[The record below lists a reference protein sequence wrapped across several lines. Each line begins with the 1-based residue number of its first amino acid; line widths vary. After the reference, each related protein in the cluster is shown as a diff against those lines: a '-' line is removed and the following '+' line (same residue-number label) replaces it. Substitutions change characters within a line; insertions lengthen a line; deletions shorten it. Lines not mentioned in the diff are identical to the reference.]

1 MTTAAIAVF
10 DPAWSPAAAGHAPA
24 CQDGRGASQFVLIE
38 LGMSAHADRRLI
50 EKLAEIDPDVR
61 ITRLGGPADIEMA
74 AKAIQRQAE
83 RRFAAGQDKPAA
95 IDGIGQAAG
104 ETAPKSL
111 ERLEWEHIQRM
122 LAEHGG
128 NRSAA
133 AKALKINRRTLQRK
147 LARPGPAE

>member
-1 MTTAAIAVF
+1 MTTAATAAFNWEGGPSAV
-10 DPAWSPAAAGHAPA
+10 GQAPA
-24 CQDGRGASQFVLIE
+24 CLEGRGASQFVLIE
-38 LGMSAHADRRLI
+38 LGRSANTDRRLI

-61 ITRLGGPADIEMA
+61 VTRLGGPADIEMA
-74 AKAIQRQAE
+74 AQAIRRQME
-83 RRFAAGQDKPAA
+83 RRFAAPHDNLAVADAPGQPV
-95 IDGIGQAAG
+95 G
-104 ETAPKSL
+104 EAPLKSL